1 MRVLDQNMRRRIFFM
16 LEDSTSLEGQW
27 TGIART
33 DDAEGLAIIDVDGE
47 HLQFRGTARLFNNEE
62 PGVFCEFTTT
72 GKGLTHEFKQI
83 PLAWIPKGQATLL
96 SRAEIKGLHG
106 DFDFPETANLTLSVK
121 DRDLQAEWETDLGR
135 KGSAILKKSAADQP
149 SEIEVEVIRNWMSSK
164 NFRSIRT
171 LGGISIG
178 DSLKPSDCERS
189 SIDRIVKIS

>member
-1 MRVLDQNMRRRIFFM
+1 M

-96 SRAEIKGLHG
+96 SRADIKGLHG

-121 DRDLQAEWETDLGR
+121 DRDLQAEWETDLGSVD
-135 KGSAILKKSAADQP
+135 K
-149 SEIEVEVIRNWMSSK
+149 
-164 NFRSIRT
+164 
-171 LGGISIG
+171 G
-178 DSLKPSDCERS
+178 DSQLG
-189 SIDRIVKIS
+189 